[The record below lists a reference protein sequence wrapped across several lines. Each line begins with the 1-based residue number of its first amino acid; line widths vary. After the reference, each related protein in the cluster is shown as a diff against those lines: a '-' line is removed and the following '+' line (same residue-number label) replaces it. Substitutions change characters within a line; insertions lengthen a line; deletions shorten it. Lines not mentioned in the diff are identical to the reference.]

1 MPLRVDDEPQY
12 RRLFREFLR
21 QSYINGLHPLLY
33 RSPVRYAKTLWL
45 ALLTAIV
52 IYTHIVIVNLTQEY
66 LVQPT
71 EIHLAPDLV
80 HVANS
85 PFPAVGVCTANKI
98 SRRLLRDYAVKL
110 YHHQSNSTLQA
121 VALNVD
127 DMADRLL
134 VLAQF
139 YLNPFETDRWNA
151 TELERLHRLLSSYY
165 NNVGYSVR
173 DILRRLS
180 PDCGELVIRGIV
192 FGLPVNTSQMFLK
205 RPTSSNV
212 CCIFNYRRTSYSR
225 FADQRAKDDAEMK
238 AVPKVVFESNS
249 ILNSVQ
255 FVLQDTPPDDFT
267 NTLRTN
273 YAFQLTI
280 FPQEDYA
287 TVQST
292 SLGEILVDH
301 NTIVEIPIQ
310 PMFFSSSE
318 EVRSVPPQ
326 KRRCYYPEE
335 GSRLLNQYV
344 ESPIRVILVPFR
356 VPSAYRS
363 YYSLDECLLLC
374 RIKSMMDHCGCVSP
388 PMVGSSIN
396 LAYCML
402 PDLPCLLRWKSIWYG
417 YNEFSYLQNKEEQ
430 VAQRQCEHCL
440 PTCNGVSLSITTN
453 VAPLRLTYNSTGYFT
468 GLLKGL
474 TNERPLAIIKLFFK
488 LRFAQ
493 ATKSQLVSTW
503 VVLLNRFGGILS
515 LMYGFSIV
523 SYIEILYYLT
533 GKWFVYI
540 CRSLKETKPR
550 KRSRA
555 YSLYWHELMP
565 KGLKIMSRIRN

>member
-1 MPLRVDDEPQY
+1 MPPRVDDERQY

-21 QSYINGLHPLLY
+21 QSYINGLHPFLY
-33 RSPVRYAKTLWL
+33 RSPVRHAKTLWL

-52 IYTHIVIVNLTQEY
+52 IYTHIVIVDLTQEY
-66 LVQPT
+66 LIQPT

-98 SRRLLRDYAVKL
+98 SRRLLQDYALKL
-110 YHHQSNSTLQA
+110 YRHQGNSTLQA
-121 VALNVD
+121 VALDVD

-139 YLNPFETDRWNA
+139 YLNPLETDRWNA
-151 TELERLHRLLSSYY
+151 SELERLHRLLSSYY
-165 NNVGYSVR
+165 NNGAYSVR
-173 DILRRLS
+173 DILRQLS

-212 CCIFNYRRTSYSR
+212 CCIFNYRRASYSQI
-225 FADQRAKDDAEMK
+225 ADQRAEDDAEMK

-255 FVLQDTPPDDFT
+255 FVLQDTPAEDFT

-273 YAFQLTI
+273 NAFQLTI

-287 TVQST
+287 TIQST
-292 SLGEILVDH
+292 TLGEILVDH

-318 EVRSVPPQ
+318 EVRGVPPQ

-335 GSRLLNQYV
+335 GSRLLNQ
-344 ESPIRVILVPFR
+344 
-356 VPSAYRS
+356 S
-363 YYSLDECLLLC
+363 YYSLDECLLVC

-388 PMVGSSIN
+388 PMVGSSMD

-417 YNEFSYLQNKEEQ
+417 HSEFSYLQNKEEE
-430 VAQRQCEHCL
+430 VAQRHCEHCL

-453 VAPLRLTYNSTGYFT
+453 VAPLRRTYNSTGYFT

-540 CRSLKETKPR
+540 CRSLKESKPK
-550 KRSRA
+550 KRSRI
-555 YSLYWHELMP
+555 YSLYWQELMP
-565 KGLKIMSRIRN
+565 KGMKIISQTRT

>member
-1 MPLRVDDEPQY
+1 MPRRVDDEPQY

-33 RSPVRYAKTLWL
+33 SSPVRYAKALWL

-98 SRRLLRDYAVKL
+98 SHRLLQDYAVKL
-110 YHHQSNSTLQA
+110 YRHQGNSTLQA
-121 VALNVD
+121 VALDVD

-139 YLNPFETDRWNA
+139 YLNPFETDTWNA

-165 NNVGYSVR
+165 NNDGYSVR
-173 DILRRLS
+173 DILRQLS

-212 CCIFNYRRTSYSR
+212 CCIFNYRRASYSQ
-225 FADQRAKDDAEMK
+225 FAEKRAEDDAEMK
-238 AVPKVVFESNS
+238 AVPTVVFESNS

-255 FVLQDTPPDDFT
+255 FVLQDTPAEDFT
-267 NTLRTN
+267 NTFRTN
-273 YAFQLTI
+273 NAFQLTI

-318 EVRSVPPQ
+318 EVRGVPPQ

-335 GSRLLNQYV
+335 GSRLLNQ
-344 ESPIRVILVPFR
+344 
-356 VPSAYRS
+356 S
-363 YYSLDECLLLC
+363 YYSLDECLLVC

-388 PMVGSSIN
+388 PMVGSSID
-396 LAYCML
+396 LTYCML

-453 VAPLRLTYNSTGYFT
+453 VAPLRRTYNSTGYFT

-540 CRSLKETKPR
+540 YRSLKETKPR
-550 KRSRA
+550 KRNRS
-555 YSLYWHELMP
+555 YSLYWHELLP
-565 KGLKIMSRIRN
+565 KGLKNMSRTRI

>member
-1 MPLRVDDEPQY
+1 MPPRVDDERQY

-21 QSYINGLHPLLY
+21 QSYINGLHPFLY
-33 RSPVRYAKTLWL
+33 RSPVRHAKTLWL

-52 IYTHIVIVNLTQEY
+52 IYTHIVIVDLTQEY
-66 LVQPT
+66 LIQPT

-98 SRRLLRDYAVKL
+98 SRRLLQDYALKL
-110 YHHQSNSTLQA
+110 YRHQGNSTLQA
-121 VALNVD
+121 VALDVD

-139 YLNPFETDRWNA
+139 YLNPLETDRWNA
-151 TELERLHRLLSSYY
+151 SELERLHRLLSSYY
-165 NNVGYSVR
+165 NNGAYSVR
-173 DILRRLS
+173 DILRQLS

-212 CCIFNYRRTSYSR
+212 CCIFNYRRASYSQI
-225 FADQRAKDDAEMK
+225 ADQRAEDDAEMK

-255 FVLQDTPPDDFT
+255 FVLQDTPAEDFT

-273 YAFQLTI
+273 NAFQLTI

-287 TVQST
+287 TIQST
-292 SLGEILVDH
+292 TLGEILVDH

-318 EVRSVPPQ
+318 EVRGVPPQ

-335 GSRLLNQYV
+335 GSRLLNQ
-344 ESPIRVILVPFR
+344 
-356 VPSAYRS
+356 S
-363 YYSLDECLLLC
+363 YYSLDECLLVC

-388 PMVGSSIN
+388 PMVGSSID

-417 YNEFSYLQNKEEQ
+417 HSEFSYLQNKEEQ

-453 VAPLRLTYNSTGYFT
+453 VAPLRPTYNSTGYFT

-474 TNERPLAIIKLFFK
+474 TNERSLAIIKLFFK

-540 CRSLKETKPR
+540 CRSLKESKPK
-550 KRSRA
+550 KRSHI
-555 YSLYWHELMP
+555 YSLYWQELMP
-565 KGLKIMSRIRN
+565 KGMKIMSQTRT

>member
-1 MPLRVDDEPQY
+1 MARVDEPHY

-33 RSPVRYAKTLWL
+33 RSPVRYARALWL

-85 PFPAVGVCTANKI
+85 PFPAVGVCTSNKI
-98 SRRLLRDYAVKL
+98 SHRLLRDYAIKL
-110 YHHQSNSTLQA
+110 YEHQGNSSQQVVGLE
-121 VALNVD
+121 VD
-127 DMADRLL
+127 DLADRLL

-139 YLNPFETDRWNA
+139 YLTPLDSVQWNV
-151 TELERLHRLLSSYY
+151 TELNRLHWLLNSYH
-165 NNVGYSVR
+165 NDSGYSVR
-173 DILRRLS
+173 DILRQLS

-192 FGLPVNTSQMFLK
+192 YGAPVNTSRMFLK

-212 CCIFNYRRTSYSR
+212 CCIFNYRRASYSR
-225 FADQRAKDDAEMK
+225 FADKRALDDAEMR

-255 FVLQDTPPDDFT
+255 FVLQDIPKEDYT
-267 NTLRTN
+267 NTIRTN
-273 YAFQLTI
+273 NAFQLKI

-287 TVQST
+287 TVLST
-292 SLGEILVDH
+292 TLGEILVDH

-310 PMFFSSSE
+310 PSFFSSTE
-318 EVRSVPPQ
+318 DVRSVVPH
-326 KRRCYYPEE
+326 KRRCYFPEE
-335 GSRLLNQYV
+335 GRQLLNQ
-344 ESPIRVILVPFR
+344 
-356 VPSAYRS
+356 S
-363 YYSLDECLLLC
+363 YYSLDECLQMC

-396 LAYCML
+396 LTYCML
-402 PDLPCLLRWKSIWYG
+402 PDLPCLWRWKSIWYG
-417 YNEFSYLQNKEEQ
+417 HNDFAYLENMDEQ
-430 VAQRQCEHCL
+430 FGQRQCEHCL
-440 PTCNGVSLSITTN
+440 PTCNGVSMSITTN
-453 VAPLRLTYNSTGYFT
+453 VAPLRRAYNSSGYIV

-474 TNERPLAIIKLFFK
+474 NNERPLAIIKFFFK

-493 ATKSQLVSTW
+493 ATKSQLVSNW

-523 SYIEILYYLT
+523 SYIEIMYYLT

-540 CRSLKETKPR
+540 YRSLKSRRPR
-550 KRSRA
+550 KSVHSH
-555 YSLYWHELMP
+555 SLYWHELIP
-565 KGLKIMSRIRN
+565 IGLRRNPQNN

>member
-1 MPLRVDDEPQY
+1 MARVEESHY

-21 QSYINGLHPLLY
+21 QSYINGLHPFLY
-33 RSPVRYAKTLWL
+33 QSPVRYAKALWL
-45 ALLTAIV
+45 AVLTALV
-52 IYTHIVIVNLTQEY
+52 IYTHIVIVDLTQEY

-71 EIHLAPDLV
+71 EIHKAPDLV

-98 SRRLLRDYAVKL
+98 SQRLLRDYAVKL
-110 YHHQSNSTLQA
+110 FQHQGNSSLQA
-121 VALNVD
+121 VALDVD

-139 YLNPFETDRWNA
+139 YLNPLETERWNA
-151 TELERLHRLLSSYY
+151 SELGRLHRLLFSYY
-165 NNVGYSVR
+165 RDSEYSVR
-173 DILRRLS
+173 DILRDLS

-192 FGLPVNTSQMFLK
+192 FGAPVNTSRLFLK

-212 CCIFNYRRTSYSR
+212 CCIFNYRRASYSR
-225 FADQRAKDDAEMK
+225 FATKRAEDDAEMR

-255 FVLQDTPPDDFT
+255 FVLQGTPEDDMT
-267 NTLRTN
+267 NTFNTN
-273 YAFQLTI
+273 NAFHLTI

-292 SLGEILVDH
+292 TLGEVLVDH
-301 NTIVEIPIQ
+301 DTIVEIPIQ
-310 PMFFSSSE
+310 PMFFTSAK
-318 EVRSVPPQ
+318 EVHGVPPHI
-326 KRRCYYPEE
+326 RRCYYPEE
-335 GSRLLNQYV
+335 GSRLLNQT
-344 ESPIRVILVPFR
+344 
-356 VPSAYRS
+356 
-363 YYSLDECLLLC
+363 YYSLDECLLVC
-374 RIKSMMDHCGCVSP
+374 RIKSMIDHCGCVSP
-388 PMVGSSIN
+388 PMGGSS
-396 LAYCML
+396 LDVAYCML
-402 PDLPCLLRWKSIWYG
+402 PDLPCLMRWKSIWYG
-417 YNEFSYLQNKEEQ
+417 YNEFSFLQSKDEHL
-430 VAQRQCEHCL
+430 AQRQCEQCL
-440 PTCNGVSLSITTN
+440 PTCNGVSMSITTN
-453 VAPLRLTYNSTGYFT
+453 VAPLRRTYNNTVYFT

-474 TNERPLAIIKLFFK
+474 NNERPLAIIKLFFK

-533 GKWFVYI
+533 GKGFVYI
-540 CRSLKETKPR
+540 YRSLTDRKPR
-550 KRSRA
+550 KSN
-555 YSLYWHELMP
+555 YSLYWRELMP
-565 KGLKIMSRIRN
+565 KGLKSPPLNN

>member
-1 MPLRVDDEPQY
+1 MSLGVDESLY

-21 QSYINGLHPLLY
+21 QSYINGLHPFLY
-33 RSPVRYAKTLWL
+33 HSPVRLAKAVWL
-45 ALLTAIV
+45 GFLTSLV
-52 IYTHIVIVNLTQEY
+52 IYTHIVIVNLTQQY

-71 EIHLAPDLV
+71 EIHLSPDLV

-98 SRRLLRDYAVKL
+98 SQRRLRSYALKL
-110 YHHQSNSTLQA
+110 YQHQANSSQRA
-121 VALNVD
+121 VAEDLD
-127 DMADRLL
+127 DMVNHLL

-139 YLNPFETDRWNA
+139 YLNPLEEERLNI
-151 TELERLHRLLSSYY
+151 TELQRLHRLLTSYY
-165 NNVGYSVR
+165 DDSGYSVR
-173 DILRRLS
+173 DILRQLS

-192 FGLPVNTSQMFLK
+192 YGAPVNTSQLFLK

-212 CCIFNYRRTSYSR
+212 CCIFNYRRASYSQ
-225 FADQRAKDDAEMK
+225 FADKRAEDDAEMS

-255 FVLQDTPPDDFT
+255 FVLQDVAEEDYTKTF
-267 NTLRTN
+267 RTN
-273 YAFQLTI
+273 SAFQLTI

-292 SLGEILVDH
+292 TLGEVLVDH

-310 PMFFSSSE
+310 PMFFSSGQA
-318 EVRSVPPQ
+318 VRYVEPE

-335 GSRLLNQYV
+335 GSKLLNQ
-344 ESPIRVILVPFR
+344 
-356 VPSAYRS
+356 S
-363 YYSLDECLLLC
+363 YYSLDECLLVC
-374 RIKSMMDHCGCVSP
+374 RSKSMMDHCGCVSP
-388 PMVGSSIN
+388 PMAGSPM
-396 LAYCML
+396 AVTYCTL
-402 PDLPCLLRWKSIWYG
+402 LDLPCLLRWKRIWYG
-417 YNEFSYLQNKEEQ
+417 HNEFAFLESNEEQ
-430 VAQRQCEHCL
+430 LAQRKCEHCL
-440 PTCNGVSLSITTN
+440 PTCNGVSMSITTN
-453 VAPLRLTYNSTGYFT
+453 VAPLRRALRSSGYLT

-493 ATKSQLVSTW
+493 ATESQLVSTW

-540 CRSLKETKPR
+540 FRSLKKGNLEK
-550 KRSRA
+550 SRESH
-555 YSLYWHELMP
+555 SLYWHELIP
-565 KGLKIMSRIRN
+565 KTMRLQPQTTN

>member
-1 MPLRVDDEPQY
+1 MARVEESHY

-21 QSYINGLHPLLY
+21 QSYINGLHPFLY
-33 RSPVRYAKTLWL
+33 HSPVRYAKALWL
-45 ALLTAIV
+45 ALLTALV

-71 EIHLAPDLV
+71 EIHMAPDLV

-98 SRRLLRDYAVKL
+98 SQRLLRNYAVKL
-110 YHHQSNSTLQA
+110 FHHQGNSSLQA
-121 VALNVD
+121 VALDVD

-139 YLNPFETDRWNA
+139 YLNPRETLDRWNA
-151 TELERLHRLLSSYY
+151 SELDRLHRLLFSYY
-165 NNVGYSVR
+165 NDNGYSVR
-173 DILRRLS
+173 DILRHLS

-192 FGLPVNTSQMFLK
+192 FGAPVNTSQMFLQ

-212 CCIFNYRRTSYSR
+212 CCIFNYRRASYSR
-225 FADQRAKDDAEMK
+225 FANKRAEDDAEMR
-238 AVPKVVFESNS
+238 AVPRVVFESNS

-255 FVLQDTPPDDFT
+255 FVLQDTPKEDFT
-267 NTLRTN
+267 NTFRSN
-273 YAFQLTI
+273 NAFQLTI

-287 TVQST
+287 TIQST
-292 SLGEILVDH
+292 TLGEVLVDH

-318 EVRSVPPQ
+318 EIRGVPLE

-335 GSRLLNQYV
+335 GSRLLNQ
-344 ESPIRVILVPFR
+344 
-356 VPSAYRS
+356 S
-363 YYSLDECLLLC
+363 YYSLDECLLVC
-374 RIKSMMDHCGCVSP
+374 RIKSMIDHCGCVSP
-388 PMVGSSIN
+388 PMVGSSID
-396 LAYCML
+396 LEYCML
-402 PDLPCLLRWKSIWYG
+402 PDLPCLMRWKSIWYG
-417 YNEFSYLQNKEEQ
+417 YSDFAYLENKEELM
-430 VAQRQCEHCL
+430 AQRQCEHCL

-453 VAPLRLTYNSTGYFT
+453 VAPLRRTLNSTGYFN

-533 GKWFVYI
+533 GKGFVYI
-540 CRSLKETKPR
+540 YRSLSDKKL
-550 KRSRA
+550 KRPN
-555 YSLYWHELMP
+555 YTNSLYWHELMA
-565 KGLKIMSRIRN
+565 KGLK